1 MKLNLQNG
9 GDRRIYTRSNRLIRF
24 ERKKEKIGNLFF
36 SEMNRVNLN
45 ITAFPVDIGKPGLS
59 VSEIM

>member
-1 MKLNLQNG
+1 MEVTVVFIRGQIG
-9 GDRRIYTRSNRLIRF
+9 VIRF
-24 ERKKEKIGNLFF
+24 ERKKGKIGNLFF